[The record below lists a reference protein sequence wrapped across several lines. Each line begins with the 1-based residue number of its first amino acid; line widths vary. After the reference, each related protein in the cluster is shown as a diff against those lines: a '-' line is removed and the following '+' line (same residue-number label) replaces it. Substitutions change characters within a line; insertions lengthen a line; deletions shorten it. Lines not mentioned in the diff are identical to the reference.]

1 MADLYRH
8 YMPNDN
14 IELKD
19 DIESEHG
26 FGNITSYKA

>member
-8 YMPNDN
+8 YMTDDN

-26 FGNITSYKA
+26 FVHMMAT